1 MTHDESSMEKSLT
14 KNFETKKISQLS
26 QKMSKYIK
34 IIIKNLHIS
43 KKNCTF
49 VPKIELLEST
59 FCFPLQQKRQM
70 TIEPT
75 DR

>member
-26 QKMSKYIK
+26 QKISKYIK

-43 KKNCTF
+43 KKNCNF
-49 VPKIELLEST
+49 VPKIENMESI
-59 FCFPLQQKRQM
+59 FCFLSQQKRQ
-70 TIEPT
+70 
-75 DR
+75 